1 MRLLS
6 EEEDDLELGEGE
18 RFEEKI
24 KSVNY
29 DVWRCPAP
37 GCQERL
43 VIPRR
48 KWMSGYSD
56 CPNCHRRALT
66 SKTVT
71 LVAATQ
77 SSTGLEETT
86 TTCAFCKTSR
96 TTRHVTP
103 VLPPPS
109 SSSSGSSSGG
119 SSSGGGGSSFGGSGS
134 SSGGGGGASY

>member
-6 EEEDDLELGEGE
+6 EAEDDTEIGEGG
-18 RFEEKI
+18 RFEEQI

-29 DVWRCPAP
+29 DVWRCTAP
-37 GCQERL
+37 GCPERL

-48 KWMSGYSD
+48 KWFSGYSD

-66 SKTVT
+66 SSTVT

-86 TTCAFCKTSR
+86 TTCSFCKWSR
-96 TTRHVTP
+96 TTQHVTP

-109 SSSSGSSSGG
+109 STSSGSSSGTG
-119 SSSGGGGSSFGGSGS
+119 ASFGGSGS
-134 SSGGGGGASY
+134 TSGGGGGASY